1 MRWTK
6 GLELLNIVRSSVGWV
21 FGYRRYLV
29 PREKRA
35 NCKLASGIVGLLHNA
50 FRPLGLCVWLS
61 VLKVG
66 EIYLIPCNVSLCS
79 FSFFHAFFHQT
90 EINQSVNFLTSGKLA
105 NCQLLGTEILRY
117 GGIA

>member
-1 MRWTK
+1 
-6 GLELLNIVRSSVGWV
+6 
-21 FGYRRYLV
+21 
-29 PREKRA
+29 
-35 NCKLASGIVGLLHNA
+35 VGLLHNA

-90 EINQSVNFLTSGKLA
+90 YVNQSVNLLTSGKLT
-105 NCQLLGTEILRY
+105 NDKEERKHVKKGIGTWWLVPVQKPRIGEFFLSLSFH
-117 GGIA
+117 

>member
-1 MRWTK
+1 
-6 GLELLNIVRSSVGWV
+6 LELLNIVRSSVGWV

-29 PREKRA
+29 HPEKRA

-66 EIYLIPCNVSLCS
+66 EIYLIPCNVLLRS
-79 FSFFHAFFHQT
+79 FSLFFYAFSHQT
-90 EINQSVNFLTSGKLA
+90 YVNQSVNFLTSGKLT
-105 NCQLLGTEILRY
+105 NCQLLGTEILPY
-117 GGIA
+117 GGIT